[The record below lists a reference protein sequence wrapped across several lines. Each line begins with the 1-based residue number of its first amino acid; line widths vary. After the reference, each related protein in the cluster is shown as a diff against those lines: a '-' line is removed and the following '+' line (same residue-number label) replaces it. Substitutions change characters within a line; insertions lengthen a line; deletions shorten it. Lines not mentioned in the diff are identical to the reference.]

1 MENRRQS
8 PPARQVK
15 GVDLDHLYRI
25 FGEDTVFLPIPK
37 GTKAPRFKGW
47 QNVTLEK
54 SRSAAY
60 QKRLTAEGNIGV
72 LVGKPSSG
80 LCSIDFDDERYFL
93 DFLKLNPG
101 LKKSTTTKGQRGCN
115 LWVRI
120 TGDYPALAKITT
132 AAKEAVGEWRA
143 DGGQT
148 VVHGIHPEGNSYTIS
163 GAHPVE
169 IPFSDIKWPKG
180 WVLPWE
186 NAEPPE
192 TPLDLP
198 PAKVSEPPA
207 NPHPPNTSYTSTP
220 LHPTPLHN
228 RVRYVKGVIEAD
240 SRFRCDH
247 AGLVE
252 LYGRFVEPVFQA
264 FPHSRNGFIQGA
276 VPFLYEVVGPSVVVP
291 LVMYFYDTNCRIFDD
306 PREQHEQEAISM
318 LKKVETEFEE
328 RHLSEEERGVY
339 ELLDDR
345 HKTGF
350 RIMRGLPQ

>member
-1 MENRRQS
+1 
-8 PPARQVK
+8 VK

-163 GAHPVE
+163 GQKDGCCRGRMQNHRRLHSIYPQQKFQNLLL
-169 IPFSDIKWPKG
+169 IP
-180 WVLPWE
+180 
-186 NAEPPE
+186 
-192 TPLDLP
+192 TPLILL
-198 PAKVSEPPA
+198 
-207 NPHPPNTSYTSTP
+207 TP
-220 LHPTPLHN
+220 LHPYTLH
-228 RVRYVKGVIEAD
+228 
-240 SRFRCDH
+240 
-247 AGLVE
+247 
-252 LYGRFVEPVFQA
+252 LYITEC
-264 FPHSRNGFIQGA
+264 
-276 VPFLYEVVGPSVVVP
+276 
-291 LVMYFYDTNCRIFDD
+291 VM
-306 PREQHEQEAISM
+306 
-318 LKKVETEFEE
+318 
-328 RHLSEEERGVY
+328 
-339 ELLDDR
+339 
-345 HKTGF
+345 
-350 RIMRGLPQ
+350 

>member
-1 MENRRQS
+1 M
-8 PPARQVK
+8 
-15 GVDLDHLYRI
+15 
-25 FGEDTVFLPIPK
+25 
-37 GTKAPRFKGW
+37 
-47 QNVTLEK
+47 
-54 SRSAAY
+54 
-60 QKRLTAEGNIGV
+60 
-72 LVGKPSSG
+72 
-80 LCSIDFDDERYFL
+80 
-93 DFLKLNPG
+93 
-101 LKKSTTTKGQRGCN
+101 
-115 LWVRI
+115 
-120 TGDYPALAKITT
+120 
-132 AAKEAVGEWRA
+132 
-143 DGGQT
+143 
-148 VVHGIHPEGNSYTIS
+148 
-163 GAHPVE
+163 
-169 IPFSDIKWPKG
+169 
-180 WVLPWE
+180 
-186 NAEPPE
+186 
-192 TPLDLP
+192 
-198 PAKVSEPPA
+198 
-207 NPHPPNTSYTSTP
+207 
-220 LHPTPLHN
+220 
-228 RVRYVKGVIEAD
+228 KGVIEAD